1 MIEKTQDI
9 KLHDIKDLVQI
20 PDNSIF
26 IFALLVFVVLITVFL
41 LVLLIIK
48 LIKNRKRNLRKEYF
62 KTLENLDFKE
72 SKQAAYLITKY
83 VRILAKSERE
93 KKIAYELIEDLHEYK
108 YKKEVKNISE
118 KTKAKLSTFMDI
130 VDV

>member
-41 LVLLIIK
+41 LVLFIIK
-48 LIKNRKRNLRKEYF
+48 LIKNRKKNLRKEYF

-72 SKQAAYLITKY
+72 AKQAAYLITKY

>member
-26 IFALLVFVVLITVFL
+26 IFALLVFVVLIIVFL

-72 SKQAAYLITKY
+72 AKQAAYLITKY